1 MKNSFCSR
9 CLPLYGAF
17 AMKVPMLSVMQRVIS
32 IVIMTVIVVFGAVY
46 AFYVRPWDS
55 GVIASYEATDGSR
68 YMVGQKDGSLGEF
81 YDVKL
86 FSQTPGDDWRSSYL
100 DHESGS
106 WRNTSFEYDPITKR
120 VIVMESGI
128 ERYVVDRA
136 KTAVIGAPTVPPFP
150 FPETESSNW

>member
-1 MKNSFCSR
+1 
-9 CLPLYGAF
+9 
-17 AMKVPMLSVMQRVIS
+17 
-32 IVIMTVIVVFGAVY
+32 
-46 AFYVRPWDS
+46 
-55 GVIASYEATDGSR
+55 
-68 YMVGQKDGSLGEF
+68 MVGQKDGSLGEF

-120 VIVMESGI
+120 MIVMESGT

-136 KTAVIGAPTVPPFP
+136 KTAVIGAPTVPTFP